1 MVLETWCLVL
11 EFFHKQCFK
20 HKLMQK
26 NSPQIKEAPPTQL
39 HPLVHIQSFCVQN
52 TDGQTDPLMTSL
64 SESLLEVNSYKVD
77 QRDATRPKRRRK
89 ANWAQNKVQ
98 QGVEHP
104 ATRRETWPHTRAHIH
119 PEQTQIR
126 AAETRCLQSC
136 ACISQSDLLLRGT
149 GGGVFS
155 KPEPG
160 GSALIIHQNSHS
172 INAAGLQTSAAL
184 RTHSENKCSSQRHSI
199 NRFIIHTHTGCFLKP
214 TAATAASYREEDPQE
229 EVAGVEL
236 QEKPWRE
243 READYS
249 QTDVFLSV
257 GLEVESADAWK
268 SLKEQLCDVSVGVRP
283 ISLTQQREHLEDVKH
298 IPHITVSHQHLLHRT
313 PRKI

>member
-1 MVLETWCLVL
+1 MSAVVC
-11 EFFHKQCFK
+11 
-20 HKLMQK
+20 
-26 NSPQIKEAPPTQL
+26 
-39 HPLVHIQSFCVQN
+39 
-52 TDGQTDPLMTSL
+52 
-64 SESLLEVNSYKVD
+64 
-77 QRDATRPKRRRK
+77 
-89 ANWAQNKVQ
+89 
-98 QGVEHP
+98 
-104 ATRRETWPHTRAHIH
+104 
-119 PEQTQIR
+119 
-126 AAETRCLQSC
+126 
-136 ACISQSDLLLRGT
+136 CISQSDLLLRGT

-257 GLEVESADAWK
+257 GLEVESADA
-268 SLKEQLCDVSVGVRP
+268 
-283 ISLTQQREHLEDVKH
+283 
-298 IPHITVSHQHLLHRT
+298 
-313 PRKI
+313 

>member
-11 EFFHKQCFK
+11 EFFHKQRFK

-52 TDGQTDPLMTSL
+52 TDGHTDPLMTSL

-126 AAETRCLQSC
+126 AAETNCTNSRDSMSAVVCLHQSEWL
-136 ACISQSDLLLRGT
+136 APAWDR
-149 GGGVFS
+149 
-155 KPEPG
+155 
-160 GSALIIHQNSHS
+160 
-172 INAAGLQTSAAL
+172 
-184 RTHSENKCSSQRHSI
+184 R
-199 NRFIIHTHTGCFLKP
+199 GCFLQ
-214 TAATAASYREEDPQE
+214 AWARRLCSYHPSKLPQYKCSRSADERCLKDTFREQM
-229 EVAGVEL
+229 
-236 QEKPWRE
+236 
-243 READYS
+243 
-249 QTDVFLSV
+249 FLS
-257 GLEVESADAWK
+257 A
-268 SLKEQLCDVSVGVRP
+268 SL
-283 ISLTQQREHLEDVKH
+283 H
-298 IPHITVSHQHLLHRT
+298 
-313 PRKI
+313 